1 MVASVGRCY
10 TNPQDYAQENYYT
23 EGEGYTNAEWM
34 GAAAKNQGLSGQ
46 IKERDFQN
54 AYSSLD
60 PNGNPLRKQQQY
72 QKSSRR
78 YNRPG
83 TDVTLSAPKSVSVA
97 ALVYEN
103 QDILKAHKAA
113 VSATMKYAENN
124 CIFYQTKQ
132 RGQKL
137 LLPSKTAQIAV
148 FHHDD
153 NRNKDPQLHS
163 HCVILNQTQCPDQK
177 WRAVANKELYKQ
189 QLTIG
194 AYYDHE
200 LARQLQQQL
209 GYRVEWTSDHTFE
222 LAGVD
227 KEKLDA
233 VFSTRSN
240 QIEAELSSRG
250 LTRATATAEQK
261 QAICLKTR
269 PEKKRSSHPQD
280 RHQQLLEW
288 QSRAKENGIELNI
301 PTEYHRNCVKRAYQN
316 QNSENSVKELIN
328 NATFILTERSTAFL
342 PHELLRECLRQS
354 QGRYDPVKIQ
364 TQIDLYQ
371 EFVPT
376 RDERLTTTKALDRE
390 QKIVRLALS
399 GRDSQ
404 SPLSSSER
412 AEEIAIGRSL
422 NQGQSAA
429 LKQMVTSQD
438 TVVLIQGNAGVGKTY
453 TMKAL
458 AQTVGDSQPIR
469 GLAPSAAAA
478 NLLQNESG
486 ITSQTLASYLLTN
499 NQQLPQQEVILVDEA
514 SMLSTLEME
523 KLLEKAVGLNNR
535 VILVGDT
542 KQLSAVDAGAP
553 FKLLQ
558 EADLPTAIIDQNLR
572 QRDPQLKQVVEAI
585 ALGDLNPNSINIAY
599 QKLNEQGKIKQIV
612 NDEPRIEAITTEYL
626 SRPID
631 VRHKTLILAGTN
643 ADKQAIAS
651 SVRQGL
657 MAEKTLGN
665 QSRKIST
672 LRRKN
677 LDKFAITQAHHYQR
691 GDVIKF
697 QTDSARFSKNSYYR
711 VTSVDPQTQTAT
723 LIDTVGLTET
733 LSLDRYKQRE
743 VYQLQQLEIRSGERM
758 RFTKNIRDSDHKQL
772 NGQRFTVRGITPD
785 GQIEITS
792 KGKTQNISVA
802 RLLHSD
808 YSYVDTVH
816 SSQGQTAD
824 YCIYSAAIAQSKTIG
839 RESFYVAASRAK
851 QEFLVYTKNA
861 IDLGVT
867 VQLSRKNENA
877 HELVQSA
884 DLSKIIETR
893 QEAVRRF
900 QELKIELQKSHLSPD
915 VSKAKAE
922 SNHDSTQKPS
932 QKSRDSIDEIASSQS
947 SQIIPAK
954 SEPTN
959 QLNQLDDA
967 ELINSL
973 LCLSQWQKESP
984 TKPDWNYGR
993 RKNEQI
999 KRLEKEKESQLK
1011 QLNLQKLEL
1020 KKLGKP
1026 RSILNPFGVSADVI
1040 SDKQIEI
1047 ERTRSGIYNIESQLR
1062 YVLPDFQ
1069 RWQEQARAYLTW
1081 DESKSTKQMR
1091 QLEKDFSVP
1100 QIRARVERLNDVYA
1114 LFTAASYIVNQR
1126 GTESFKGRYYQ
1137 GKSYR
1142 IEQQDQ
1148 KIVITHKTRDEL
1160 LMQAIDGRNNGG
1172 IIQASQF
1179 SLTNEDLKI
1188 ICDSARHLKQQIER
1202 LQSRQIERGGLSY

>member
-1 MVASVGRCY
+1 M
-10 TNPQDYAQENYYT
+10 
-23 EGEGYTNAEWM
+23 
-34 GAAAKNQGLSGQ
+34 
-46 IKERDFQN
+46 
-54 AYSSLD
+54 SS
-60 PNGNPLRKQQQY
+60 K
-72 QKSSRR
+72 
-78 YNRPG
+78 
-83 TDVTLSAPKSVSVA
+83 
-97 ALVYEN
+97 
-103 QDILKAHKAA
+103 
-113 VSATMKYAENN
+113 
-124 CIFYQTKQ
+124 
-132 RGQKL
+132 
-137 LLPSKTAQIAV
+137 
-148 FHHDD
+148 
-153 NRNKDPQLHS
+153 
-163 HCVILNQTQCPDQK
+163 
-177 WRAVANKELYKQ
+177 
-189 QLTIG
+189 
-194 AYYDHE
+194 
-200 LARQLQQQL
+200 
-209 GYRVEWTSDHTFE
+209 
-222 LAGVD
+222 
-227 KEKLDA
+227 
-233 VFSTRSN
+233 
-240 QIEAELSSRG
+240 G

-261 QAICLKTR
+261 QAVCLKTR

-288 QSRAKENGIELNI
+288 QSRARENGIELNN
-301 PTEYHRNCVKRAYQN
+301 PTEYHRNSSGQTYHN
-316 QNSENSVKELIN
+316 QNPENSIKELIN
-328 NATFILTERSTAFL
+328 NATFVLTERSTAFL

-364 TQIDLYQ
+364 TQIALYQ

-376 RDERLTTTKALDRE
+376 RDGRLTTTQALSRE
-390 QKIVRLALS
+390 QKIIQLALS
-399 GRDSQ
+399 RRDSQ
-404 SPLSSSER
+404 IPLSSDEQ
-412 AEEIAIGRSL
+412 AEAIAIGRSL

-438 TVVLIQGNAGVGKTY
+438 TVVLIQGNAGAGKTY

-458 AQTVGDSQPIR
+458 AQTVGDKQPIR

-499 NQQLPQQEVILVDEA
+499 DQQLPRQEVILVDEA
-514 SMLSTLEME
+514 SMLSTVQME
-523 KLLEKAVGLNNR
+523 KLLEKAAGLNNR

-542 KQLSAVDAGAP
+542 KQLSAVNAGAP

-558 EADLPTAIIDQNLR
+558 EAGLSVAIIDQNLR

-585 ALGDLNPNSINIAY
+585 ANSDLDPNSINIAY

-612 NDEPRIEAITTEYL
+612 NDEPRIEAIAFEYL

-657 MAEKTLGN
+657 MAEKTLGD

-772 NGQRFTVRGITPD
+772 NGQRFTVGSVTPD

-792 KGKTQNISVA
+792 LGKTQKISGS

-824 YCIYSAAIAQSKTIG
+824 YCIYSAASAKSKTIG

-851 QEFLVYTKNA
+851 QEFLVYTKNV

-884 DLSKIIETR
+884 D
-893 QEAVRRF
+893 
-900 QELKIELQKSHLSPD
+900 SP
-915 VSKAKAE
+915 
-922 SNHDSTQKPS
+922 KPS
-932 QKSRDSIDEIASSQS
+932 IEVSAGTAPNSWVNKQS
-947 SQIIPAK
+947 LTPPQQTTKTEP
-954 SEPTN
+954 EPTN
-959 QLNQLDDA
+959 QLNHLNDA
-967 ELINSL
+967 ELVNL
-973 LCLSQWQKESP
+973 LNRLSQWQKDSP
-984 TKPDWNYGR
+984 NKPNGHYGQS
-993 RKNEQI
+993 KHQQI
-999 KRLEKEKESQLK
+999 ERLNKEKTQLDKQLK
-1011 QLNLQKLEL
+1011 LQKLEL
-1020 KKLGKP
+1020 EKLGNP
-1026 RSILNPFGVSADVI
+1026 RSLFNPFGVSADVI
-1040 SDKQIEI
+1040 EDKQIEI
-1047 ERTRSGIYNIESQLR
+1047 ARTHSEIYQTARQLR

-1069 RWQEQARAYLTW
+1069 RWQQQARAYLAW
-1081 DESKSTKQMR
+1081 DEEKSTKQMR
-1091 QLEKDFSVP
+1091 QLEKDFSNP
-1100 QIRARVERLNDVYA
+1100 QIRARVERLKDVYA
-1114 LFTAASYIVNQR
+1114 LFAAASYIVAEQ
-1126 GTESFKGRYYQ
+1126 GTKAANGRYYQ

-1142 IEQQDQ
+1142 IEQQD
-1148 KIVITHKTRDEL
+1148 KKVTITHKTRDEL
-1160 LMQAIDGRNNGG
+1160 LMQATDGR
-1172 IIQASQF
+1172 
-1179 SLTNEDLKI
+1179 D
-1188 ICDSARHLKQQIER
+1188 
-1202 LQSRQIERGGLSY
+1202 RGGDY